1 MRRLIINW
9 WVDLSVVYT
18 LTRSAD
24 GADKQKKNKK
34 KKKKAKDGNPIDR
47 EDTSVG
53 ALNKNELPKSQ
64 EKMWGISWAFVL

>member
-1 MRRLIINW
+1 M
-9 WVDLSVVYT
+9 YT

-64 EKMWGISWAFVL
+64 EKM